1 MYAGRTHPES
11 EGTVLSLDRIKS
23 DLLAQVRSDSKFSFI
38 NTRLILTTGI
48 SLRDYG
54 PEQANDPDV
63 VAKVLAALTA
73 QGFTFSE
80 G

>member
-1 MYAGRTHPES
+1 M
-11 EGTVLSLDRIKS
+11 LSLDRIKS

-48 SLRDYG
+48 NLRDYR
-54 PEQANDPDV
+54 PEDATDPKV

-73 QGFTFSE
+73 QGFTFPE